1 MKFDRKIALEEH
13 VVLPPLSVPGSAGTP
28 IFRADYVADIGQRLS
43 DISQRLD
50 DMDRY
55 GIRTMV
61 LSHTQPGVQGVSDRD
76 EAIATAQRL
85 NDQLADLVAQW
96 PERFAA
102 FAALPLQ
109 DPAAA
114 ADELER
120 AMTQL
125 GFKGA
130 LINGFSNLDDTDTV
144 QYLDEPPIWEF
155 WERAAALGAP
165 VYLHPRD
172 PLVSQRRIYKGYPAL
187 VGSPFGFGI
196 ETATHCLRLMLSG
209 LFDRFPGLRIIVGH
223 LGEGLPFLLPRVD
236 HRLRHAH
243 PESHGKHQ
251 RPLMDYLRENIFLTT
266 SGTWRTPAL
275 LNTLM
280 EVGADRLLFS
290 IDYPFENMQEQSD
303 WFETLPISDGD
314 KYKIARDN
322 ACALMLMKLD

>member
-1 MKFDRKIALEEH
+1 MQVYGRAQRGGAFPELPDGRLVQVLDGVCVVEIGEPIDQRAFEAELGYGPLEL
-13 VVLPPLSVPGSAGTP
+13 VGGRSRVL
-28 IFRADYVADIGQRLS
+28 QW
-43 DISQRLD
+43 
-50 DMDRY
+50 
-55 GIRTMV
+55 
-61 LSHTQPGVQGVSDRD
+61 QGVSDRD

-243 PESHGKHQ
+243 PESHGKPIG
-251 RPLMDYLRENIFLTT
+251 RASCRE
-266 SGTWRTPAL
+266 R
-275 LNTLM
+275 
-280 EVGADRLLFS
+280 V
-290 IDYPFENMQEQSD
+290 
-303 WFETLPISDGD
+303 
-314 KYKIARDN
+314 
-322 ACALMLMKLD
+322 